1 MVPSS
6 CCPCIH
12 GREETRALWTAH
24 RGVLGVVERCQI
36 VACKRL
42 LTKESRLW
50 PYRKPYQL
58 PKLICSP
65 SPTSSMRLR
74 KPLLAQE
81 AMFKA
86 PTKSQI
92 LTFYGN
98 TQLSMEILN

>member
-42 LTKESRLW
+42 LTEEPASGHIESR
-50 PYRKPYQL
+50 
-58 PKLICSP
+58 
-65 SPTSSMRLR
+65 TSC
-74 KPLLAQE
+74 P
-81 AMFKA
+81 
-86 PTKSQI
+86 
-92 LTFYGN
+92 N
-98 TQLSMEILN
+98 